1 MTGFTVILDDLGIET
16 RSASMVGKS
25 QVLFNNANN
34 KLQRY
39 GAIGIEPISTQ
50 STTSGTLKGA
60 AWGLVLAGP
69 LGVAIGSMVGGGM
82 KVAFELQTLEGP
94 ILKCIAGKGAYLK
107 IKKLV
112 ETRPATPREVKA
124 PKSVLAGPRKVSGP
138 LMAGVVLLPVVFFWF
153 LLRSGHTGR
162 DRLLGV
168 VWLVIW
174 CIGFANIP
182 VPPDEVNAPPAA
194 TVATADGAS

>member
-16 RSASMVGKS
+16 RSATMIANTH
-25 QVLFNNANN
+25 VLFSDANN
-34 KLQRY
+34 KFQNY
-39 GAIGIEPISTQ
+39 GVIGIEPISTE

-69 LGVAIGSMVGGGM
+69 LGVAIGSMVGGWM

-94 ILKCIAGKGAYLK
+94 ILKCIAGKDAYLRV
-107 IKKLV
+107 KKQV
-112 ETRPATPREVKA
+112 ETKPATPKKIKA
-124 PKSVLAGPRKVSGP
+124 PKAVITGPRSVSRLLLAGVI
-138 LMAGVVLLPVVFFWF
+138 LLPVIFFWF
-153 LLRSGHTGR
+153 LLRPGHTGR

-182 VPPDEVNAPPAA
+182 VPPDDVNAPPTA
-194 TVATADGAS
+194 TVATAGGAS

>member
-1 MTGFTVILDDLGIET
+1 MTDFTMILDELGIET
-16 RSASMVGKS
+16 RSASLMANTR
-25 QVLFNNANN
+25 VLFRDSNN
-34 KLQRY
+34 KFQQY
-39 GAIGIEPISTQ
+39 GAVGIEAISTQ

-69 LGVAIGSMVGGGM
+69 LGVAVGSMVGGGM
-82 KVAFELQTLEGP
+82 KVAFELHTLEGP
-94 ILKCIAGKGAYLK
+94 ILKCIAGKNAYLK
-107 IKKLV
+107 IKKQV
-112 ETRPATPREVKA
+112 ETKPATPRKVKG
-124 PKSVLAGPRKVSGP
+124 PKPVATGSRDVSGP
-138 LMAGVVLLPVVFFWF
+138 LMLGVILLPVVFVWF
-153 LLRSGHTGR
+153 LFRPQHTTKAT
-162 DRLLGV
+162 LLGL